1 MMGYLLFFL
10 SFIIITFIGTMIFS
24 NVVNKEKNMKSKIKF
39 AIMLLSF
46 ILPIVSIVS
55 CILFLVFIIIKS
67 IMGVDINNF
76 NLLIIS
82 MLGVIIIFSGEI
94 LSKKIVAEI
103 AAKKL
108 FKKYKEIELSDEEKL
123 NIVTKIQE
131 KYRNISLVIMGI
143 INMICYLVIL
153 SIMRIE
159 TSLIFIALLSLVTL
173 IAYVLG
179 MNFGKKKSMAQ

>member
-1 MMGYLLFFL
+1 
-10 SFIIITFIGTMIFS
+10 
-24 NVVNKEKNMKSKIKF
+24 
-39 AIMLLSF
+39 
-46 ILPIVSIVS
+46 
-55 CILFLVFIIIKS
+55 
-67 IMGVDINNF
+67 MGVDINNF

-82 MLGVIIIFSGEI
+82 MLGVVIIFSGEI

-108 FKKYKEIELSDEEKL
+108 FQKYKEIELSEEEKF

-131 KYRNISLVIMGI
+131 KYRKISLVIMGI

-159 TSLIFIALLSLVTL
+159 ASLIFIALLSIVTL

-179 MNFGKKKSMAQ
+179 MSFGKRKSVTQ

>member
-1 MMGYLLFFL
+1 MGYLFFFI
-10 SFIIITFIGTMIFS
+10 SFIIITFLGTMIFS
-24 NVVNKEKNMKSKIKF
+24 SVINKDKDMKSKIKF
-39 AIMLLSF
+39 SMMLLSF

-82 MLGVIIIFSGEI
+82 MLGVVIIFSGEI

-108 FKKYKEIELSDEEKL
+108 FQKYKEIELSEEEKF

-131 KYRNISLVIMGI
+131 KYRKISLVIMGI
-143 INMICYLVIL
+143 INMICYLAIL

-159 TSLIFIALLSLVTL
+159 ASLIFIALLSIVTL

-179 MNFGKKKSMAQ
+179 MSFGKRKSVTQ